1 MVRVEHLTIKIR
13 GQEILSDI
21 SLCLEDGKIYALLGE
36 NGSGKTTLLRALTSY
51 YPDYSGS
58 IDLDG
63 RELRSLKRK
72 EKEMAHAIL
81 PQSIPILDSSVSAL
95 LSMYPEA
102 LKHLEKYGL
111 LSLLERRISTLS
123 GGEREMVFLS
133 FLLSRR
139 VKLYALDEVEA
150 NLGMRYKKR
159 CEEAMLS
166 LKGDGR
172 IVISSFH
179 DLSRAF
185 LIADEAIVL
194 EKGRLVFAGSKE
206 EFIFQDIAQR
216 YFDSRVKVF
225 KDTSGEERI
234 VFF

>member
-58 IDLDG
+58 IDFDG

-72 EKEMAHAIL
+72 EKEMVHAIL

-111 LSLLERRISTLS
+111 LSLLERRINTLS

-150 NLGMRYKKR
+150 NLGMRYKRR

-172 IVISSFH
+172 IVLSSFH

-194 EKGRLVFAGSKE
+194 EKGRLVFAGSKG
-206 EFIFQDIAQR
+206 EFISRNIAQR
-216 YFDSRVKVF
+216 YFDSSVGVLNEL
-225 KDTSGEERI
+225 SGKERI

>member
-58 IDLDG
+58 IDFDG

-133 FLLSRR
+133 FLLSRH

-172 IVISSFH
+172 IVLSSFH

>member
-51 YPDYSGS
+51 YPDYNGS
-58 IDLDG
+58 IDFDG
-63 RELRSLKRK
+63 MELRSLKRK

-81 PQSIPILDSSVSAL
+81 PQSIPILDSSVSSL
-95 LSMYPEA
+95 LSIYPEA
-102 LKHLEKYGL
+102 LKNLEQYGL

-123 GGEREMVFLS
+123 GGEREMIFLS

-150 NLGMRYKKR
+150 NLGMRYKRR
-159 CEEAMLS
+159 CEEAMFS
-166 LKGDGR
+166 LKGEGR
-172 IVISSFH
+172 IVLSSFH

-185 LIADEAIVL
+185 LIADDAIVL

-206 EFIFQDIAQR
+206 EFIFQNIAQR
-216 YFDSRVKVF
+216 YFDSSVRVLNEP
-225 KDTSGEERI
+225 SGKERI

>member
-58 IDLDG
+58 IDFDG

-72 EKEMAHAIL
+72 EKEMVHAIL
-81 PQSIPILDSSVSAL
+81 PQSTPILDSSVSAL

-111 LSLLERRISTLS
+111 LSLLERRINTLS

-150 NLGMRYKKR
+150 NLGMRYKRR

-172 IVISSFH
+172 IVLSSFH

-194 EKGRLVFAGSKE
+194 EKGRLVFAGSKG
-206 EFIFQDIAQR
+206 EFISRNIAQR
-216 YFDSRVKVF
+216 YFDSSVGVLNEL
-225 KDTSGEERI
+225 SGKERI

>member
-58 IDLDG
+58 IDFDG

-72 EKEMAHAIL
+72 EKEMVHAIL

-111 LSLLERRISTLS
+111 LSLLERRINTLS

-150 NLGMRYKKR
+150 NLGMRYKRR

-172 IVISSFH
+172 IVFSSFH

-194 EKGRLVFAGSKE
+194 EKGRLVFAGSKG
-206 EFIFQDIAQR
+206 EFISRNIAQR
-216 YFDSRVKVF
+216 YFDSSVGVLNEL
-225 KDTSGEERI
+225 SGKERI

>member
-51 YPDYSGS
+51 YPDYNGS
-58 IDLDG
+58 IDFDG
-63 RELRSLKRK
+63 MELRSLKRK
-72 EKEMAHAIL
+72 EKKMAHAIL

-95 LSMYPEA
+95 LPMYPEA
-102 LKHLEKYGL
+102 LKNLEQYGL

-123 GGEREMVFLS
+123 GGEREMIFLS

-150 NLGMRYKKR
+150 NLGMRYKRR

-166 LKGDGR
+166 LKGEGR

-206 EFIFQDIAQR
+206 EFISRNIAQR
-216 YFDSRVKVF
+216 YFDSSVRVLNEL
-225 KDTSGEERI
+225 SGKERI

>member
-58 IDLDG
+58 IDFDG

-102 LKHLEKYGL
+102 FKHLEKYGL

-133 FLLSRR
+133 FLLSRH
-139 VKLYALDEVEA
+139 VNLYALDEVEA
-150 NLGMRYKKR
+150 NLGMRYKRR

-172 IVISSFH
+172 IVLSSFH

-206 EFIFQDIAQR
+206 EFIFAPFTLNLR
-216 YFDSRVKVF
+216 
-225 KDTSGEERI
+225 RI
-234 VFF
+234 LPKEQE

>member
-58 IDLDG
+58 IDFDG

-72 EKEMAHAIL
+72 ENEMAHAIL

-150 NLGMRYKKR
+150 NLGMRYKRR

-172 IVISSFH
+172 IVLSSFH

>member
-102 LKHLEKYGL
+102 LKHLEKFGL

-133 FLLSRR
+133 FLLSRH

-172 IVISSFH
+172 IVLSSFH

>member
-58 IDLDG
+58 IDFDG

>member
-58 IDLDG
+58 IDFDG

-172 IVISSFH
+172 IVLSSFH

>member
-58 IDLDG
+58 IDFDG

-111 LSLLERRISTLS
+111 LSLLERRINTLS

-150 NLGMRYKKR
+150 NLGMRYKRR

-172 IVISSFH
+172 IVLSSFH

>member
-1 MVRVEHLTIKIR
+1 
-13 GQEILSDI
+13 
-21 SLCLEDGKIYALLGE
+21 
-36 NGSGKTTLLRALTSY
+36 
-51 YPDYSGS
+51 
-58 IDLDG
+58 
-63 RELRSLKRK
+63 
-72 EKEMAHAIL
+72 
-81 PQSIPILDSSVSAL
+81 
-95 LSMYPEA
+95 
-102 LKHLEKYGL
+102 
-111 LSLLERRISTLS
+111 
-123 GGEREMVFLS
+123 
-133 FLLSRR
+133 
-139 VKLYALDEVEA
+139 
-150 NLGMRYKKR
+150 
-159 CEEAMLS
+159 MLS

-172 IVISSFH
+172 IVLSSFH

>member
-21 SLCLEDGKIYALLGE
+21 SLSLEDGKIYALLGE

-58 IDLDG
+58 IDFDG

-72 EKEMAHAIL
+72 EKEMVHAIL
-81 PQSIPILDSSVSAL
+81 PQSLPILDSSVSAL

-111 LSLLERRISTLS
+111 LSLLERRINTLS

-150 NLGMRYKKR
+150 NLGMRYKRR

-172 IVISSFH
+172 IVLSSFH

-194 EKGRLVFAGSKE
+194 EKGRLVFAGSKG
-206 EFIFQDIAQR
+206 EFISRNIAQR
-216 YFDSRVKVF
+216 YFDSSVGVLNEL
-225 KDTSGEERI
+225 SGKERI

>member
-58 IDLDG
+58 IDFDG

-95 LSMYPEA
+95 LSMYP
-102 LKHLEKYGL
+102 
-111 LSLLERRISTLS
+111 
-123 GGEREMVFLS
+123 
-133 FLLSRR
+133 
-139 VKLYALDEVEA
+139 
-150 NLGMRYKKR
+150 
-159 CEEAMLS
+159 
-166 LKGDGR
+166 
-172 IVISSFH
+172 
-179 DLSRAF
+179 
-185 LIADEAIVL
+185 
-194 EKGRLVFAGSKE
+194 
-206 EFIFQDIAQR
+206 
-216 YFDSRVKVF
+216 
-225 KDTSGEERI
+225 
-234 VFF
+234 

>member
-58 IDLDG
+58 IDFDG

-150 NLGMRYKKR
+150 NLGMRYKRR

-172 IVISSFH
+172 IVLSSFH

>member
-133 FLLSRR
+133 FLLSRH

-172 IVISSFH
+172 IVLSSFH

>member
-58 IDLDG
+58 IDFDG
-63 RELRSLKRK
+63 RELRTLKRK

-81 PQSIPILDSSVSAL
+81 PQNIPILDSSVSSL

-111 LSLLERRISTLS
+111 LSLLERRINTLS

-150 NLGMRYKKR
+150 NLGMHYKRR

-166 LKGDGR
+166 LKGDGG

-179 DLSRAF
+179 DLNRAF

-194 EKGRLVFAGSKE
+194 EKGRLVFAGSKG
-206 EFIFQDIAQR
+206 EFISQNIAQR
-216 YFDSRVKVF
+216 YFDSSVGVLSEL
-225 KDTSGEERI
+225 SGKERI

>member
-172 IVISSFH
+172 IVLSSFH

>member
-58 IDLDG
+58 IDFDG

-133 FLLSRR
+133 FLLSRH

-150 NLGMRYKKR
+150 NLGMRYKRR

-172 IVISSFH
+172 IVLSSFH

>member
-58 IDLDG
+58 IDFDG

-133 FLLSRR
+133 FLLSRH
-139 VKLYALDEVEA
+139 VNLYALDEVEA
-150 NLGMRYKKR
+150 NLGMRYKRR

-172 IVISSFH
+172 IVLSSFH

>member
-58 IDLDG
+58 IDFDG

-150 NLGMRYKKR
+150 NLGMHYKRR

-172 IVISSFH
+172 IVLSSFH

-194 EKGRLVFAGSKE
+194 EKGRLVFAGSKG